1 MNLLH
6 AIILGVIQGITEWLP
21 VSSSGHLVIAQN
33 LFSLGSEV
41 VFDLWLHIATLLVI
55 FTVFRKDI
63 ISILRAVLTWDSK
76 SKEFKW
82 GLYVL
87 LANIPILVVG
97 FFLRN
102 YISTLFAST
111 TVVGVALLF
120 TATILFVSEKRTIP
134 HEVNFKNS
142 IVTGIFQAM
151 AIVPGISRSG
161 TTISSGLLQGI
172 SKQDAAKFS
181 FLMAIPAF
189 IGAGILKAGEISA
202 GMFSLPY
209 LIGFLTALIVGY
221 FSLKLLL
228 RIIEQKKLHY
238 FAYYCAILG
247 VIVLILF

>member
-120 TATILFVSEKRTIP
+120 TATILFVS
-134 HEVNFKNS
+134 
-142 IVTGIFQAM
+142 
-151 AIVPGISRSG
+151 
-161 TTISSGLLQGI
+161 
-172 SKQDAAKFS
+172 
-181 FLMAIPAF
+181 
-189 IGAGILKAGEISA
+189 
-202 GMFSLPY
+202 
-209 LIGFLTALIVGY
+209 
-221 FSLKLLL
+221 
-228 RIIEQKKLHY
+228 
-238 FAYYCAILG
+238 
-247 VIVLILF
+247 